1 MNAEIPIQNVEEARV
16 LFGPLDKTAKLF
28 QENFG
33 VRLVHRGDVL
43 KLLGNE
49 EGVSKARAVLEN
61 CLRRM
66 RQGHR
71 LTHAEIENMVLGRD
85 QVRHTQSPSPQE
97 VSLPTPGPAGVDSS
111 SIRPSRVQPKTKGQK
126 HYLRAIEKNSVVFA
140 VGPAGTGKTYLA
152 VAAAV
157 EALQRSEFQKIV
169 LARPAVE
176 AGEKLGFLPG
186 DYYAKVNPY
195 LRPLYDALGDM
206 LGPTLTKR
214 YLESEIIEVCPL
226 AYMRGRTLN
235 HSFILLDEAQNTT
248 VSQMRMFLTRMGE
261 GSKIVVTGDVTQVDL
276 PGNIRSGLVDAVQ
289 RLYRVKGLTVV
300 QLEREDIVR
309 HRIVQD
315 IVEAY
320 ESTQAR
326 MPSPEDRGA
335 NPVRTRKHK

>member
-1 MNAEIPIQNVEEARV
+1 MNAEIPLQNVEEARV

-28 QENFG
+28 QKNFG

-43 KLLGNE
+43 KLLGTE
-49 EGVSKARAVLEN
+49 EGVSKTRAILER

-85 QVRHTQSPSPQE
+85 AAPRVNPTRPKENSIP
-97 VSLPTPGPAGVDSS
+97 VSGGGESETHSG
-111 SIRPSRVQPKTKGQK
+111 RTNRVQPKTKGQK
-126 HYLRAIEKNSVVFA
+126 NYLRAIEKNSVVFA
-140 VGPAGTGKTYLA
+140 VGPAGTGKTFLA

-157 EALQRSEFQKIV
+157 EALQRGEFQKIV

-261 GSKIVVTGDVTQVDL
+261 ESKIVVTGDVTQVDL

-289 RLYRVKGLTVV
+289 RLHRVKHLTVV
-300 QLEREDIVR
+300 HLDREDIVR

-315 IVEAY
+315 IVQAY

-335 NPVRTRKHK
+335 NPVRTRKQK

>member
-1 MNAEIPIQNVEEARV
+1 M
-16 LFGPLDKTAKLF
+16 
-28 QENFG
+28 
-33 VRLVHRGDVL
+33 
-43 KLLGNE
+43 
-49 EGVSKARAVLEN
+49 
-61 CLRRM
+61 
-66 RQGHR
+66 
-71 LTHAEIENMVLGRD
+71 
-85 QVRHTQSPSPQE
+85 
-97 VSLPTPGPAGVDSS
+97 
-111 SIRPSRVQPKTKGQK
+111 
-126 HYLRAIEKNSVVFA
+126 
-140 VGPAGTGKTYLA
+140 
-152 VAAAV
+152 
-157 EALQRSEFQKIV
+157 
-169 LARPAVE
+169 E

-276 PGNIRSGLVDAVQ
+276 PGNIRSGLVDAMQ
-289 RLYRVKGLTVV
+289 RLHRVKGLTVV
-300 QLEREDIVR
+300 HLEREDIVR
-309 HRIVQD
+309 HQIVQD

-320 ESTQAR
+320 ERTQAR